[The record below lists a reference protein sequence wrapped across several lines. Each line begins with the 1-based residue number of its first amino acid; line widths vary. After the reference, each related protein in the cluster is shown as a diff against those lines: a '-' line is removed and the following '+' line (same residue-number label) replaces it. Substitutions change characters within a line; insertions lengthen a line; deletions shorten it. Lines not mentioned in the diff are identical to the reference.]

1 MHITTPTPN
10 PSPQGG
16 GEQIRRR
23 GACPGLSAPMATG
36 DGLLVRF
43 SPIGTIPLAAFGAV
57 CDAAKR
63 YGNGIIEI
71 TARGNIQ
78 VRGLSPASAPEFA
91 EAVAAL
97 NIAAED
103 GIPIFCNPLAGL
115 DPEELIDAG
124 KLAADL
130 RDALARSTL
139 ASRLSPKVSI
149 VIDGGGAHRLD
160 GLTADIRARA
170 IQTNDGTSLVIDA
183 AGHDLGSI
191 SPSDTVAAVRR
202 LLEVVTRNGRE
213 GRARDVISAE
223 GTAAFRAAIADLLN
237 PVGLSRGGNE
247 QTSIGAWRLRDESL
261 ACGIALPF
269 GHTDAASLQRL
280 TGAAGIAGAHGFRTA
295 PGRTLLAIGL
305 PEKTAESLV
314 SAAKNL
320 GFIVD
325 AGDPRRH
332 VVACAGAP
340 ICGAAH
346 IGARTLGPQI
356 ATATAPYLDGT
367 FKIHV
372 SGCAKG
378 CAHPSPAALTI
389 VGTEAGCALVA
400 NGSARDTP
408 FMTVAAQE
416 LADKAAEIAR
426 NIKSGAHHV

>member
-1 MHITTPTPN
+1 MN
-10 PSPQGG
+10 ARARADVQ
-16 GEQIRRR
+16 RR

-43 SPIGTIPLAAFGAV
+43 SPIGTIPLDAFGAI

-78 VRGLSPASAPEFA
+78 VRGLSAASAPEFA
-91 EAVAAL
+91 DAM
-97 NIAAED
+97 AELAIGAD
-103 GIPIFCNPLAGL
+103 GGVPVICNPLAGL
-115 DPEELIDAG
+115 DPQELIDAS

-130 RDALARSTL
+130 RDALARSSL
-139 ASRLSPKVSI
+139 ASRLSPKVSV

-160 GLTADIRARA
+160 GVAADIRARA
-170 IQTNDGTSLVIDA
+170 IQTGDGNSLVIEA
-183 AGHDLGSI
+183 AGHGLGSI
-191 SPSDTVAAVRR
+191 APGDIVAAVTR
-202 LLEVVTRNGRE
+202 LLEVVARHGRE
-213 GRARDVISAE
+213 TRARDVISTE

-237 PVGLSRGGNE
+237 PVGPCRSSRE
-247 QTSIGAWRLRDESL
+247 QTSIGLWRLRDGSL

-280 TGAAGIAGAHGFRTA
+280 TDAAGLAGAHGFRTA
-295 PGRTLLAIGL
+295 PGRTLLAVGL
-305 PEKTAESLV
+305 PEKTAESFV

-320 GFIVD
+320 GLIVD

-346 IGARTLGPQI
+346 IAARQLGPQI
-356 ATATAPYLDGT
+356 AAVTAPYLDGT
-367 FKIHV
+367 FTIHV

-378 CAHPSPAALTI
+378 CAHPPPAALTI

-400 NGSARDTP
+400 NGAARDTP
-408 FMTVAAQE
+408 FMTVQTNELIGKVTDAARQ
-416 LADKAAEIAR
+416 
-426 NIKSGAHHV
+426 IKSGAPHV

>member
-1 MHITTPTPN
+1 MNTRARADV
-10 PSPQGG
+10 Q
-16 GEQIRRR
+16 RR

-43 SPIGTIPLAAFGAV
+43 SPIGTIPLDAFGAI

-78 VRGLSPASAPEFA
+78 VRGLSAASAPEFA
-91 EAVAAL
+91 DAM
-97 NIAAED
+97 AELAIGAD
-103 GIPIFCNPLAGL
+103 GGVPVICDPLAGL
-115 DPEELIDAG
+115 DPQELIDAS

-130 RDALARSTL
+130 RDALARSSL
-139 ASRLSPKVSI
+139 ASRLSPKVSV

-160 GLTADIRARA
+160 GLAADIRARA
-170 IQTNDGTSLVIDA
+170 IQTNDGKSLVIET
-183 AGHDLGSI
+183 AGHELGSI
-191 SPSDTVAAVRR
+191 ALSDTVAAVTR
-202 LLEVVTRNGRE
+202 LLEVVTRHGRE
-213 GRARDVISAE
+213 ARARDVISAE

-237 PVGLSRGGNE
+237 PVRPTRGGNE
-247 QTSIGAWRLRDESL
+247 QPSIGAWRLHDGSL

-280 TGAAGIAGAHGFRTA
+280 TDAAEIAGAHGFRTA

-314 SAAKNL
+314 SAAKTL

-346 IGARTLGPQI
+346 ISARALGPQI
-356 ATATAPYLDGT
+356 AAATAPFLDGT

-408 FMTVAAQE
+408 FMTVATNG